1 MPRYF
6 FHLSAPGQ
14 VFPDPVGSDVD
25 DLAAAHSRA
34 VQLADRVMTYPVFA
48 DRASDL
54 RRWNVTVTDGTRR
67 ALMNVLF
74 PSGLTPGKRAPIADS
89 GARALLR
96 TLASLLEAGGSS
108 DGVPAKSVPKRPRRT
123 DVL

>member
-34 VQLADRVMTYPVFA
+34 VQLADRVMTYPVFVE
-48 DRASDL
+48 RAPDL
-54 RRWNVTVTDGTRR
+54 RRWNVTVTDEAQRP
-67 ALMNVLF
+67 LMNVLF
-74 PSGLTPGKRAPIADS
+74 PCGLAPAKRKPISDG
-89 GARALLR
+89 GARVLLR
-96 TLASLLEAGGSS
+96 TLASRLEASGSFGGAPADRSS
-108 DGVPAKSVPKRPRRT
+108 KRLRRT
-123 DVL
+123 DVR